1 MIQASARD
9 SSAYFDPKINA
20 WAISVLPGHH
30 KVIDSPDTA
39 VSTLLGSCVA
49 ACIRD
54 TRKGIGGL
62 NHFLLPGEDSGGDGA
77 RSARY
82 GVHAMEV
89 LINDILRS
97 GSVRQDL
104 EAKIFGG
111 ANVIDTAAKETVGD
125 RNSRFVEDYLRSEGI
140 KVTAKDLGGDRARRV
155 FFFPSSGRASVL
167 RLPPSASSK
176 MRAEE
181 KKLARQ
187 ASAAPKAGGVELF

>member
-1 MIQASARD
+1 MITNSVRD

-30 KVIDSPDTA
+30 KVIDTPDTA

-54 TRKGIGGL
+54 VRRGVGGL
-62 NHFLLPGEDSGGDGA
+62 NHFLLPGESGCDGA

-89 LINDILRS
+89 LINDILRR
-97 GSVRQDL
+97 GSAKGDL

-125 RNSRFVEDYLRSEGI
+125 RNGRFVEEYLRSEGI
-140 KVTAKDLGGDRARRV
+140 RVAAKDLGGDRARRV
-155 FFFPSSGRASVL
+155 FFFPASGRASVL
-167 RLPPSASSK
+167 RLPPSASSR

-181 KKLARQ
+181 SQLARQ

>member
-1 MIQASARD
+1 MINVSARD
-9 SSAYFDPKINA
+9 RSAYFDPKINA

-30 KVIDSPDTA
+30 KVIDTPDTA

-54 TRKGIGGL
+54 TRKGLGGL
-62 NHFLLPGEDSGGDGA
+62 NHFLLPGEDNGGNGA

-97 GSVRQDL
+97 GSVRGDL

-125 RNSRFVEDYLRSEGI
+125 RNSQFVEDYLRSEGI
-140 KVTAKDLGGDRARRV
+140 RVTAKDLGGRRARRV

-167 RLPPSASSK
+167 RLPLSASSR
-176 MRAEE
+176 MWAEE
-181 KKLARQ
+181 SQLAHQ
-187 ASAAPKAGGVELF
+187 ARTAPKAGGVELF

>member
-54 TRKGIGGL
+54 MRRGIGGL
-62 NHFLLPGEDSGGDGA
+62 NHFLLPGEDGAGDGA

-125 RNSRFVEDYLRSEGI
+125 RNSRFVEEYLRLEGI

-155 FFFPSSGRASVL
+155 FFFPGSGRASVL
-167 RLPPSASSK
+167 RLPPSASSRV
-176 MRAEE
+176 RAEE
-181 KKLARQ
+181 KQLARQ